1 MSSKLPIQFNARD
14 HEPWLGESTSWPVE
28 RPYSY
33 IVTEAEDFPDFPALP
48 IGLVGEIAAFI
59 EAKAP
64 RPMRSAALIGA
75 LGFVAGIVGRAY
87 NVKGSGLN
95 EYFVLLAPSAS
106 GKEAA
111 TKGPEILL
119 NAVVAK
125 VPDAAT
131 FIGPGDV
138 SSKPA
143 LHRYTAKSNPP
154 CFAMFI
160 PEFGEWIEP
169 IVSPKAS
176 EARQSLRKMLL
187 DLSEKGGK
195 GSVLRKS
202 AYADS
207 ANNIEDVL
215 SPAVTIVGDS
225 NPTTFFEVVSER
237 NTGNGF
243 FARFIILQSEDRV
256 APYNEG
262 HASVEPS
269 AQLLEEL
276 ASLCSQSLNLNH
288 AKTVVEVEISESAI
302 AELADFRNTC
312 DEGRDQAQD
321 EYKRAVWGRGYVH
334 ASRVAG
340 ILAVGRNLYKPTIE
354 ICDAR
359 WAISLV
365 TCSIERL
372 LNKFEDGEVGD
383 VSQSEVARL
392 NEIRRA
398 IRRYL
403 VVAWPEVASYVGANA
418 SALHRMRIVPY
429 GYILRSVTKLKPF
442 KDAAFGKSS
451 DAVKHTLRIMVESGE
466 LAEMSKAVLS
476 KDFDYAGN
484 AYAISR
490 PDSFLE

>member
-1 MSSKLPIQFNARD
+1 MAKLITPFIAQE
-14 HEPWLGESTSWPVE
+14 HEPSQPDGTWQHVE
-28 RPYSY
+28 NRYVYNMEDP
-33 IVTEAEDFPDFPALP
+33 EDFPGFPELP
-48 IGLVGEIAAFI
+48 IGLVGEIASFI

-75 LGFVAGIVGRAY
+75 LGFVAGIVGRAW
-87 NVKGSGLN
+87 NVEGSGLN
-95 EYFVLLAPSAS
+95 EYFVLLAPSSS

-119 NAVVAK
+119 NAVVQK
-125 VPDAAT
+125 VPDAST

-138 SSKPA
+138 SSKAA
-143 LHRYTAKSNPP
+143 LARYTSKATPP

-207 ANNIEDVL
+207 ANNIDDVY

-225 NPTTFFEVVSER
+225 NPTTFFEAVSER

-256 APYNEG
+256 APYNKA
-262 HASVEPS
+262 HASVQPS
-269 AQLLEEL
+269 ARLLEDL
-276 ASLCSQSLNLNH
+276 GSLCCQSLNLNH
-288 AKTVVEVEISESAI
+288 AKMVLDVVISESAQD
-302 AELADFRNTC
+302 ELNDFRNTC
-312 DEGRDQAQD
+312 DEGRDLAED

-334 ASRVAG
+334 SLRVAA
-340 ILAVGRNLYKPTIE
+340 ILAVGRNLYFPTIE

-359 WAISLV
+359 WAISLI
-365 TCSIERL
+365 TCSIEKL
-372 LNKFEDGEVGD
+372 LNKFEDGEVGN

-392 NEIRRA
+392 NEVKRA
-398 IRRYL
+398 ITRYIT
-403 VVAWPEVASYVGANA
+403 AQWPEIASYAGERN
-418 SALHRMRIVPY
+418 SNLHTVKIVPY
-429 GYILRSVTKLKPF
+429 GYIQRSVYKLKPF

-451 DAVKHTLRIMVESGE
+451 DAIKQTIRIMVERGE
-466 LAEMSKAVLS
+466 LSEISRAVLAKNHS
-476 KDFDYAGN
+476 FSGV
-484 AYAISR
+484 AYAVER
-490 PDSFLE
+490 PEVFME

>member
-1 MSSKLPIQFNARD
+1 MAKLITPFIAQE
-14 HEPWLGESTSWPVE
+14 HEPSQADNTWRHVESRYAYQVGEG
-28 RPYSY
+28 
-33 IVTEAEDFPDFPALP
+33 EDFPGFPELP
-48 IGLVGEIAAFI
+48 VGLVGEIAAFI

-75 LGFVAGIVGRAY
+75 LGFVAGIVGRAW
-87 NVKGSGLN
+87 NVEGSGLN
-95 EYFVLLAPSAS
+95 EYFVLLAPSSS

-119 NAVVAK
+119 NAVVDK
-125 VPDAAT
+125 VPEAST

-138 SSKPA
+138 SSKAA
-143 LHRYTAKSNPP
+143 LARYTSKATPP

-207 ANNIEDVL
+207 ANNIDDVY

-225 NPTTFFEVVSER
+225 NPTTFFEAVSER

-256 APYNEG
+256 APYNKA
-262 HASVEPS
+262 HSSVEPS
-269 AQLLEEL
+269 ARLLESL
-276 ASLCSQSLNLNH
+276 GSLCCQSLNLNQ
-288 AKTVVEVEISESAI
+288 AKNVQSVAIAESAQD
-302 AELADFRNTC
+302 ELADFRNTC
-312 DEGRDQAQD
+312 DEGRDLAED

-334 ASRVAG
+334 ALRVAA
-340 ILAVGRNLYKPTIE
+340 ILAVGRNFYMPTIE

-359 WAISLV
+359 WAVSLI
-365 TCSIERL
+365 TCSIEKL
-372 LNKFEDGEVGD
+372 LNKFEDGEVGN
-383 VSQSEVARL
+383 VSQSEIARL
-392 NEIRRA
+392 NEVKRA
-398 IRRYL
+398 ITRYIT
-403 VVAWPEVASYVGANA
+403 AQWPEIASYAGERN
-418 SALHRMRIVPY
+418 SNLHTVKIVPY
-429 GYILRSVTKLKPF
+429 GYIQRSVYKLKPF

-451 DAVKHTLRIMVESGE
+451 DAIKQTIRIMVERGE
-466 LAEMSKAVLS
+466 LSEVSKALMA
-476 KDFDYAGN
+476 KDHSFSGV
-484 AYAISR
+484 AYAVER
-490 PDSFLE
+490 PEMFIE